1 MERESSLEVIV
12 LAAGAGTR
20 MRSRLPKM
28 LHCVGGKPL
37 LAHVIDAAEAL
48 QPTHLRV
55 VVGEGAE
62 AVQAAF
68 ASRTDIRWTLQRE
81 RKGTGHAVMQAMPEV
96 AEDATVLVLAG
107 DVPLVRSEVL
117 ERCAAMAR
125 NGLAL
130 VTARVADPTGL
141 GRIRR
146 GADGGVLCV
155 IEQRDIGEFDFNE
168 YGKINE
174 INTGILAAP
183 AALLSDL
190 LGKVRADNAQRE
202 FYLTSVVSLAALR
215 RIGVNA
221 VKGGHREAL
230 GINDR
235 QQLAAA
241 ERAWQAIEVQ
251 RLMAAGVTIADPSRV
266 DIRGRVTAGQDCF
279 IDINVVLEG
288 EVTLGDDVRVE
299 AGCVI
304 RDATVGDGAHIKPH
318 SVIEGATIGPR
329 CEIGPFARL
338 RPGTELGESV
348 RIGNFVETKKARLG
362 AGTKASHLAY
372 LGDATL
378 GADCNVGAGTITC
391 NYDGVDK
398 HPTDV
403 GDGVFI
409 GTNATLV
416 APLTIEDEAYVAAGS
431 TVTTRVQQGDLAVG
445 RARQRNISGWSPP
458 AKRKARGKPA

>member
-1 MERESSLEVIV
+1 MERDSSLEVIV

-20 MRSRLPKM
+20 MRSRLPKV
-28 LHCVGGKPL
+28 LHGVGGRPL
-37 LAHVIDAAEAL
+37 LAHVLDAAGDLA
-48 QPTHLRV
+48 PACLRV
-55 VVGEGAE
+55 VVGEGAQ

-68 ASRTDIRWTLQRE
+68 VARTDICWAMQSE
-81 RKGTGHAVMQAMPEV
+81 RKGTGHAVMQAMPDV

-107 DVPLVRSEVL
+107 DVPLVRAEVL
-117 ERCAAMAR
+117 ARCVAAA
-125 NGLAL
+125 GEGVAL
-130 VTARVADPTGL
+130 VTAEVAEPSGL
-141 GRIRR
+141 GRIVRH
-146 GADGGVLCV
+146 ADGRVASIV
-155 IEQRDIGEFDFNE
+155 EERDATAEQRQIR
-168 YGKINE
+168 E

-183 AALLSDL
+183 AGLLNDL
-190 LGKVRADNAQRE
+190 LGKVGANNDQGE
-202 FYLTSVVSLAALR
+202 IYLTDIVGLASAQGL
-215 RIGVNA
+215 GVTA
-221 VKGGHREAL
+221 VAGGEREAL

-235 QQLAAA
+235 QQLAVA
-241 ERAWQAIEVQ
+241 ERAWQGIEVR

-266 DIRGRVTAGQDCF
+266 DIRGPVTAGRDCF

-288 EVTLGDDVRVE
+288 EVTLGDDVTVE
-299 AGCVI
+299 PGCVI
-304 RDATVGDGAHIKPH
+304 RDATIGDGAHIKPH
-318 SVIEGATIGPR
+318 SVIEGAVIGPR

-398 HPTDV
+398 HPTEV

-416 APLTIEDEAYVAAGS
+416 APLSIEDEAYVAAGS
-431 TVTTRVQQGDLAVG
+431 TVTTRVPQGDLAVG

-458 AKRKARGKPA
+458 AKRKARRKPA

>member
-1 MERESSLEVIV
+1 MERDSSLEVIV

-20 MRSRLPKM
+20 MRSRLPKV
-28 LHCVGGKPL
+28 LHGVGGRPL
-37 LAHVIDAAEAL
+37 LAHVLDAAGDLA
-48 QPTHLRV
+48 PACLRV
-55 VVGEGAE
+55 VVGEGAQ

-68 ASRTDIRWTLQRE
+68 VARTDICWAMQSE
-81 RKGTGHAVMQAMPEV
+81 RKGTGHAVMQAMPDV

-107 DVPLVRSEVL
+107 DVPLVRAEVL
-117 ERCAAMAR
+117 ARCVAAA
-125 NGLAL
+125 GEGVAL
-130 VTARVADPTGL
+130 VTAEVAEPSGL
-141 GRIRR
+141 GRIVHH
-146 GADGGVLCV
+146 ADGRVASIV
-155 IEQRDIGEFDFNE
+155 EERDATAEQRQIR
-168 YGKINE
+168 E

-183 AALLSDL
+183 AGLLNDL
-190 LGKVRADNAQRE
+190 LGKVGADNAQGE
-202 FYLTSVVSLAALR
+202 IYLTDIVGLAAAQ
-215 RIGVNA
+215 GVGVTPVA
-221 VKGGHREAL
+221 GGEREAL

-235 QQLAAA
+235 QQLAVA
-241 ERAWQAIEVQ
+241 ERNWQGIEVR
-251 RLMAAGVTIADPSRV
+251 RLMTAGVTIADPSRV
-266 DIRGRVTAGQDCF
+266 DIRGPVTAGQDCF

-288 EVTLGDDVRVE
+288 EVTLGDDVVVE

-304 RDATVGDGAHIKPH
+304 RDAAIGDGAHIKPH
-318 SVIEGATIGPR
+318 SVIEGAVIGPR

-398 HPTDV
+398 HPTEV
-403 GDGVFI
+403 GEGVFI

-416 APLTIEDEAYVAAGS
+416 APLSIEDEAYVAAGS
-431 TVTTRVQQGDLAVG
+431 TVTSRVPQGDLAVG

-458 AKRKARGKPA
+458 AKRKARRKPV

>member
-1 MERESSLEVIV
+1 MEPESSLEVVV

-20 MRSRLPKM
+20 MRSRLPKV
-28 LHCVGGKPL
+28 LHCVGGRSL
-37 LAHVIDAAEAL
+37 LAHVLDAARTL
-48 QPTHLRV
+48 QPARLHA
-55 VVGEGAE
+55 VVGDGAE

-68 ASRTDIRWTLQRE
+68 ASRNDVRWTLQRE
-81 RKGTGHAVMQAMPEV
+81 RKGSGHALMQAMPNV
-96 AEDATVLVLAG
+96 ADDATVLVLAG
-107 DVPLVRSEVL
+107 DVPLVRAEVL
-117 ERCAAMAR
+117 AHCVAATG
-125 NGLAL
+125 NGVAL
-130 VTARVADPTGL
+130 VTARVADPAGL

-146 GADGGVLCV
+146 GADGSVLGIV
-155 IEQRDIGEFDFNE
+155 EERDATAEQKEID
-168 YGKINE
+168 E

-183 AALLSDL
+183 AALLNDL
-190 LGKVRADNAQRE
+190 LGRVRSDNAQGE
-202 FYLTSVVSLAALR
+202 VYVTDVVGLAVAQ
-215 RIGVNA
+215 GVDVTA
-221 VKGGHREAL
+221 VAGGQREAL

-241 ERAWQAIEVQ
+241 ERAWQGIEVG

-266 DIRGRVTAGQDCF
+266 DVRGLVTAGLDCF
-279 IDINVVLEG
+279 IDVNVVLEG
-288 EVTLGDDVRVE
+288 DVTLGDDVTVE

-304 RDATVGDGAHIKPH
+304 RDAIVGDGTHIKPH
-318 SVIEGATIGPR
+318 SVIEGATIGAR
-329 CEIGPFARL
+329 CEIGPFARI

-348 RIGNFVETKKARLG
+348 RVGNFVETKEAKLG

-378 GADCNVGAGTITC
+378 GAECNVGAGTITC

-398 HPTDV
+398 HPTKV
-403 GDGVFI
+403 GEGVFI

-458 AKRKARGKPA
+458 AKRKARRKSV